1 VPRARFPPPARRIR
15 TRAHHVSYPDRS
27 SRDASTTTAV
37 SVDRA
42 RPATGRIGRRA
53 QIAVGALVLVVAL
66 VEVMI
71 FGTAVRS
78 SQTASAIAALEPASE
93 ASTDLLASL
102 ANLDLAINALA
113 ADPLI
118 GTTGVVAADRQVN
131 DRLATLEGLQVDPAN
146 KDTLQRVR
154 DTMIRVDG
162 SVTEIAVQGGARPG
176 PIAIDRTAADI
187 GAARRAAVALVDGIQ
202 ASHAASLDATIQLQQ
217 WVVIGL
223 VLGGLIL
230 PVASAVV
237 VILVLRD
244 GVRVRDARLHE
255 ARIRD
260 RALAA
265 APDGIMVTD
274 ARAPDAPVVFVNPA
288 FSAITGWSERE
299 LLGRRSPLPPIGQD
313 AAKPVP
319 DTDEPAGARETLV
332 TRRNGSQVWCNVA
345 FAAVR
350 DDEGAVTHHMWTVQD
365 VSPARDAA
373 AALKRS
379 ERYFRTLTDHS
390 SDITAIIDVT
400 GRVTYMSPSVER
412 VLGYPPEHYV
422 GRRPM
427 REVHRDDRRR
437 VAEAFSTAFG
447 IDDVIGLPVAL
458 RCERHD
464 GGWAWIET
472 VARRIENDEGEPVL
486 VANSRD
492 VTERLEAERALGAS
506 EVRFRQ
512 TLDTIQLAAL
522 TIDAEGRIV
531 YVNERLL
538 QLTGRRREELMGESE
553 EDMLLAPD
561 DPDLAIELRAER
573 QAQLA
578 SDALSVHVESELVT
592 RFRERRL
599 MSWNRTVQ
607 RDQAGAIVAVTSVGE
622 DITEWRAREQALT
635 VTTSRLSTLVE
646 NLQAAVLVDD
656 ERHRAVLANQ
666 TFCDTF
672 GLPFAPNLLKGWP
685 LPVIVDA
692 IRSQFADPEEFA
704 AGVEAALVQGDGVV
718 GEEVRLA
725 DGRVFER
732 DYLPIRHEQESYG
745 YLWVYRDISA
755 HVRLADELRA
765 ARDAAE
771 AANRAKSAFLATMS
785 HEIRTPMNGVI
796 GMSGL
801 LMDTPLTAEQRD
813 MAEMIRTSGDALLQI
828 INDILDFSKIEAGRL
843 ELETVE
849 FDLRQVVE
857 GAVELLAE
865 RAAASGLELITVID
879 PDIPSTLCG
888 DPSRLRQVLLNFIGN
903 AIKFTDSGEI
913 VVRATLDDESGDSSI
928 LVRFSIRD
936 TGIGIARDALERLFQ
951 PFMQADGSMARRY
964 GGTGLGLA
972 ISRQLAELMGGTV
985 GVTSTEQVG
994 STFWFTGRFEV
1005 AEAATRGMARDNAL
1019 VGVPALIVDDNAT
1032 QREILG
1038 RVLRGW
1044 GMDVVTADGGIAA
1057 MSRLHSAAGMG
1068 RPVRLAVIDETMPVT
1083 DGFTLARLIKAEES
1097 LASTRIVLLA
1107 EPGRRAMPGRTAAAG
1122 IATYLRKPVRHLELM
1137 GAMVSLV
1144 TSAGDSPDPTAR
1156 LGEQTVT
1163 DDILLPGTRVLV
1175 AEDNQVNAKLATAM
1189 LEKYGCLVDIA
1200 DDGLEVLQATGRA
1213 DYDLILMD
1221 CQMPELDGFEATR
1234 RLRIREV
1241 TAGRPRVPVIAM
1253 TANAM
1258 AGDRERCL
1266 EAGMDDYLAKPVRP
1280 EDLRVALVRHV
1291 VNRAGQRREP
1301 AGRSEPGRSP
1311 GADVAPVPAVP
1322 LVDEG
1327 RLAELGMLEDDE
1339 PGLVAELTALF
1350 AAETPALIEALASGI
1365 VAADRGRVQD
1375 AAHTLKGSAGT
1386 IGAARLAELAK
1397 RILDLARGGTL
1408 DGTAELAEEL
1418 EPAFASTL
1426 DAMRAIAGGGAT
1438 IEEVLA
1444 TTTMRRAAAAGSREG
1459 A

>member
-1 VPRARFPPPARRIR
+1 M
-15 TRAHHVSYPDRS
+15 SYPDRS
-27 SRDASTTTAV
+27 SHDASTATAA

-42 RPATGRIGRRA
+42 RPATGRIGRGG

-78 SQTASAIAALEPASE
+78 SQTANAISTLEPARAATSH
-93 ASTDLLASL
+93 LLASL
-102 ANLDLAINALA
+102 AGLDVAINAQSADPSVGSAAVVDADHLVDARLAELA
-113 ADPLI
+113 ALP
-118 GTTGVVAADRQVN
+118 
-131 DRLATLEGLQVDPAN
+131 VDPAN
-146 KDTLQRVR
+146 TDLLRLVR
-154 DTMIRVDG
+154 DAVATVDG
-162 SVTEIAVQGGARPG
+162 SIAAIGAPG
-176 PIAIDRTAADI
+176 AAAPGAVALDRAVADSA
-187 GAARRAAVALVDGIQ
+187 AARRAAVALGDGIQ
-202 ASHAASLDATIQLQQ
+202 ASHATSLEATIQLQQ

-230 PVASAVV
+230 PVASAAV

-274 ARAPDAPVVFVNPA
+274 ARAPDGPVVFVNPA
-288 FSAITGWSERE
+288 FTAITGWPERE
-299 LLGRRSPLPPIGQD
+299 LLGRRNPLRPIGED
-313 AAKPVP
+313 AAMPGL
-319 DTDEPAGARETLV
+319 DTDELAAGARETFV
-332 TRRNGSQVWCNVA
+332 ARRDGSHLWCSVA
-345 FAAVR
+345 VAAVR
-350 DDEGAVTHHMWTVQD
+350 DDAGEVTHHVWTVQD
-365 VSPARDAA
+365 VSRARDAA
-373 AALKRS
+373 VALQRS

-390 SDITAIIDVT
+390 SDITAILDAK

-412 VLGYPPEHYV
+412 VLGYPPDHYL

-427 REVHRDDRRR
+427 REVHPDDRRR
-437 VAEAFSTAFG
+437 IAEAFGTAFG
-447 IDDVIGLPVAL
+447 TDDVVGLPVAL
-458 RCERHD
+458 RYARRD

-472 VARRIENDEGEPVL
+472 VAHRIENDEGEPVL

-522 TIDAEGRIV
+522 TTDAQGRIV

-553 EDMLLAPD
+553 EHMLLAPD
-561 DPDLAIELRAER
+561 DPDLAAELRVER

-672 GLPFAPNLLKGWP
+672 GLPFTPNLLKGWP

-732 DYLPIRHEQESYG
+732 DYLPIRHDQESYG

-801 LMDTPLTAEQRD
+801 LMDTPLTPEQRD
-813 MAEMIRTSGDALLQI
+813 MADMIRTSGDALLQI

-865 RAAASGLELITVID
+865 RAAASSLELITVVD

-903 AIKFTDSGEI
+903 AIKFTDAGEI
-913 VVRATLDDESGDSSI
+913 VVRATLEDESGDSSV
-928 LVRFSIRD
+928 LVRFSVRD

-994 STFWFTGRFEV
+994 STFWFTGRFQV
-1005 AEAATRGMARDNAL
+1005 AETATRGTARHEAL

-1038 RVLRGW
+1038 QLLRGW
-1044 GMDVVTADGGIAA
+1044 GMDVVAADGGIAA

-1068 RPVRLAVIDETMPVT
+1068 RPIRLAVIDETMPVT

-1107 EPGRRAMPGRTAAAG
+1107 EPGRRTMPGRTAAAG
-1122 IATYLRKPVRHLELM
+1122 IATYLRKPVRHFELM

-1144 TSAGDSPDPTAR
+1144 ATAGDSPDPLAQ
-1156 LGEQTVT
+1156 LGEQAVT
-1163 DDILLPGTRVLV
+1163 DDLVLPGTRVLV
-1175 AEDNQVNAKLATAM
+1175 VEDNQVNAKLATAM

-1200 DDGLEVLQATGRA
+1200 GDGLEALQATGRA

-1234 RLRIREV
+1234 RLRIREGA
-1241 TAGRPRVPVIAM
+1241 AGTPRVPVIAM

-1280 EDLRVALVRHV
+1280 EDLRIAIVRHV
-1291 VNRAGQRREP
+1291 VNRTDRRREGF
-1301 AGRSEPGRSP
+1301 AGGEGRRSP
-1311 GADVAPVPAVP
+1311 DAEVGPVPAVP
-1322 LVDEG
+1322 LVDES
-1327 RLAELGMLEDDE
+1327 RLAELGMLEDEE

-1350 AAETPALIEALASGI
+1350 AAETPALIGAITSG
-1365 VAADRGRVQD
+1365 VAAADRGRVQD

-1386 IGAARLAELAK
+1386 IGAARVAELAK

-1408 DGTAELAEEL
+1408 EGTAGLADAL

-1426 DAMRAIAGGGAT
+1426 DAMHAMAGGD
-1438 IEEVLA
+1438 
-1444 TTTMRRAAAAGSREG
+1444 RAADDPGEAVAVSGAQPSVGSSRP
-1459 A
+1459 AR